1 MLRFE
6 CTRCGECCRGP
17 GRARLSA
24 VDVQRLARHL
34 DLSAE
39 DFVARYTE
47 QVVFVTPDLTPAPQP
62 ELVLSKANEAC
73 IFLQGDE
80 CSVHLAKPD
89 GCRLGPFTFG
99 ILGSDRNWAHFQRI
113 CPGLEQG
120 PAIPWESVQESLE
133 DERRLRATE
142 PRTTEEFAA
151 ELGIEPHQL
160 PPLQTILLTE
170 TGSLPGMDRGDR
182 E

>member
-6 CTRCGECCRGP
+6 CTRCGDCCRGP
-17 GRARLSA
+17 GRARVSP
-24 VDVQRLARHL
+24 VDIQRLARHL
-34 DLSAE
+34 GLSV
-39 DFVARYTE
+39 DGFVARYTE
-47 QVVFVTPDLTPAPQP
+47 QVVYTAPGLAPTQP
-62 ELVLSKANEAC
+62 ELVLSKAGEDC

-80 CSVHLAKPD
+80 CSVHAAKPD

-113 CPGLEQG
+113 CPGLDQG
-120 PAIPWESVQESLE
+120 PAIPWQSVQESLD
-133 DERRLRATE
+133 DERRLRAAE
-142 PRTTEEFAA
+142 PRTTEEVAA
-151 ELGIEPHQL
+151 RLGIQPHQL

-170 TGSLPGMDRGDR
+170 SGSLPDVDRGDA